1 MYINQYAKFLLK
13 SEAHFW
19 NSPHKNQRQQVS
31 SIIPFTMFSRKT
43 NVDRLFKTEP
53 MTKVIKVD
61 RQLGNETNLSAR
73 SGS

>member
-1 MYINQYAKFLLK
+1 
-13 SEAHFW
+13 
-19 NSPHKNQRQQVS
+19 
-31 SIIPFTMFSRKT
+31 MFSRKT